1 MKRNL
6 FRIIFAA
13 SITFLT
19 PFTLT
24 NASEPPRIAFVA
36 SEQAMPDPVSSVAL
50 GDVDGDGD
58 LDAITIHPVQPGRVW
73 LNAGTGVFEDSGQN
87 LIDGSSVSLG
97 DLNGDGSLDVF
108 ISRGGSGNGLPSEV
122 WMNDGTGIFS
132 NSGQRVNNKVAMDA
146 ALGDVDNDDDL
157 DIVIANFHDTS
168 GAAIPNEVWLNDGS
182 GRFSD
187 SGQRLGRS
195 VTDGVELGDLDDD
208 GDIDIVFANTR
219 GSNEIWLN
227 QGGVSGIFEVSDQP
241 LDTGGTFRLGDLD
254 NDGDLD
260 VLQLKSGHDT
270 GKVWLND
277 GTGVFDD
284 NGQVLI
290 NPDNAGAWG
299 IALNDLDRDGDL
311 DAFVAYGGGRGLGE
325 LVNTANSIL
334 VNDGTGFFRDS
345 NLRLGNADSQD
356 VALGDLDGDGDS
368 DAFVANLGGSDAAN
382 KVWFNESPVP
392 VSSGVS
398 FVDSHQPL
406 GTINNWDVELI
417 DLNDDGVL
425 EAYFEG
431 ALWQND
437 GQGNFTKSDL
447 SFGPPDKQ
455 AWFAD
460 VNNDGWID
468 AICDNVVFLNRG
480 QNQFAEGVTIP
491 SDIPMYYAQLADLND
506 DGAIDIITAA
516 AYEDRILIND
526 GLGNFTNTGQRL
538 SGWEQCRYAVGDING
553 DGITDIYVSIPH
565 TPPPDMGAASN
576 LIWFGD
582 GSGDFSEVQAN
593 TPVSES
599 RTVVMADFDDDG
611 DLDLFLA
618 SGVSASRVFVNNGK
632 GEFTDSGQNIN
643 EGFHASDAQAGDLD
657 QDGDLDLFIAN
668 GKPLDN
674 GQPNTVWLNDG
685 DGRFLDSGLR
695 LGELNSLNVALGDLN
710 EDSYLDAIIANVD
723 ITSNAA
729 PVEIWFNVGQTTVE
743 PETSG
748 DTLGV
753 WSESSHTIVLAQ
765 WERTLFYAPS
775 RWDYVCHDAGWDF
788 KNAYAIKMRSS
799 HNRLWQIIG
808 QHRS

>member
-1 MKRNL
+1 LN
-6 FRIIFAA
+6 
-13 SITFLT
+13 
-19 PFTLT
+19 
-24 NASEPPRIAFVA
+24 
-36 SEQAMPDPVSSVAL
+36 DSS
-50 GDVDGDGD
+50 
-58 LDAITIHPVQPGRVW
+58 
-73 LNAGTGVFEDSGQN
+73 GVFDDSGQT

-97 DLNGDGSLDVF
+97 DLNSDGSLDVF

-122 WMNDGTGIFS
+122 WMNNGMGIFS

-146 ALGDVDNDDDL
+146 ALGDVDNDGDM

-168 GAAIPNEVWLNDGS
+168 GAAIPNEIWLNDGS
-182 GRFSD
+182 GTFSD
-187 SGQRLGRS
+187 SGQRLGMS

-208 GDIDIVFANTR
+208 GDIDLVFANTR

-227 QGGVSGIFEVSDQP
+227 QGGIQRGVSGIFEVSDET
-241 LDTGGTFRLGDLD
+241 LDTGGTLRLGDLD

-284 NGQVLI
+284 NGQVLR

-299 IALNDLDRDGDL
+299 LALNDLDGDGDL

-325 LVNTANSIL
+325 LLNTANSIL
-334 VNDGTGFFRDS
+334 VNDGSGIFRDS

-368 DAFVANLGGSDAAN
+368 DAFVANLGGSDAAS
-382 KVWFNESPVP
+382 KVWFNESHVP
-392 VSSGVS
+392 VSSNLS
-398 FVDSHQPL
+398 FVDSRQQL
-406 GTINNWDVELI
+406 GTINNWDVELV

-431 ALWQND
+431 AIWQND

-447 SFGPPDKQ
+447 SFGPPDNQ

-460 VNNDGWID
+460 VNNDGLID
-468 AICDNVVFLNRG
+468 AICDNLVFLNRG

-491 SDIPMYYAQLADLND
+491 SDIPMLYAQLADLND

-516 AYEDRILIND
+516 ASEDRILIND
-526 GLGNFTNTGQRL
+526 SLGNFTNTGKRL
-538 SGWEQCRYAVGDING
+538 GGWGQCRYGVGDING

-565 TPPPDMGAASN
+565 TPPPDMGATSN

-582 GSGDFSEVQAN
+582 GSGDFSEVRAN
-593 TPVSES
+593 TPVIES

-611 DLDLFLA
+611 DLDVFLA
-618 SGVSASRVFVNNGK
+618 SGAAASRVFVNNGE
-632 GEFTDSGQNIN
+632 GQFTDSGQKIN

-657 QDGDLDLFIAN
+657 HDGDLDLFIAN
-668 GKPLDN
+668 GKPLDS
-674 GQPNTVWLNDG
+674 GQPNTIWLNDG

-695 LGELNSLNVALGDLN
+695 LGNLNGLNVALGDLN
-710 EDSYLDAIIANVD
+710 GDSYLDAIIANVD
-723 ITSNAA
+723 LTSNAA
-729 PVEIWFNVGQTTVE
+729 PVEIWFNAGQMPPGSVAE
-743 PETSG
+743 PFTLAILSISG
-748 DTLGV
+748 QNYHTL
-753 WSESSHTIVLAQ
+753 SFSSHGNELYFTRLPGGITFVMRQ
-765 WERTLFYAPS
+765 S
-775 RWDYVCHDAGWDF
+775 RESV
-788 KNAYAIKMRSS
+788 
-799 HNRLWQIIG
+799 
-808 QHRS
+808 